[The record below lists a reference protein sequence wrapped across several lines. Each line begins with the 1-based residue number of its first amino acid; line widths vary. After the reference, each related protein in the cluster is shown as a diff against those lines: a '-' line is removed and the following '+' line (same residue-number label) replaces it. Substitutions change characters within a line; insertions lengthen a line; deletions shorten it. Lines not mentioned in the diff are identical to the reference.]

1 MAIVPGKP
9 KICLQENLVDSA
21 DCGGFMKGEPR
32 TTTIIDDDYVGARK
46 RDVMTSE
53 PELEVKEI
61 TKVANRTDILL

>member
-1 MAIVPGKP
+1 
-9 KICLQENLVDSA
+9 
-21 DCGGFMKGEPR
+21 MKGEPR
-32 TTTIIDDDYVGARK
+32 TTNIIDDDSVGARK

>member
-1 MAIVPGKP
+1 
-9 KICLQENLVDSA
+9 
-21 DCGGFMKGEPR
+21 MKGRLPQS
-32 TTTIIDDDYVGARK
+32 DDDSVGARK